1 MLATHALSTVV
12 DWRDGRPAAADP
24 DQFFDQ
30 THYRLPIARSL
41 TTEIAEAIVRLRTR

>member
-1 MLATHALSTVV
+1 MLAAHALSTVV

-30 THYRLPIARSL
+30 THYRLPIARGL
-41 TTEIAEAIVRLRTR
+41 TTEIGDAIVRLRTR